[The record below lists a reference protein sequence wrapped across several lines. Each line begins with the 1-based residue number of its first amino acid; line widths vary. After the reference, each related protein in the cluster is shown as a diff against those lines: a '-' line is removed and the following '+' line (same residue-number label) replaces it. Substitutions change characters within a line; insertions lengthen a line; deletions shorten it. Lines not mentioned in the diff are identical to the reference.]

1 MDLHHLIRDIPDF
14 PQPGIM
20 FKDIT
25 PLLKDS
31 AGLSAAVD
39 AMAAPWA
46 AERIDSVLAVEAR
59 GYLFGTPVA
68 LRLGAGFVP
77 ARKPGKLP
85 YETVS
90 VHYDLEYGS
99 DTIEMHRD
107 GVEEGQRVLIVD
119 DILATGGTLAA
130 AIRMV
135 EGAGAVVVGLSVLA
149 ELGELNG
156 REQTERLQAGSSDDA
171 VADPYPLDVPAAS
184 CRSQQ
189 RAVWPSATVKAGG
202 SSVKQISIA

>member
-1 MDLHHLIRDIPDF
+1 M
-14 PQPGIM
+14 
-20 FKDIT
+20 
-25 PLLKDS
+25 
-31 AGLSAAVD
+31 
-39 AMAAPWA
+39 
-46 AERIDSVLAVEAR
+46 LAVEAR
-59 GYLFGTPVA
+59 GYLLGTPVA

-90 VHYDLEYGS
+90 VDYDLEYGS

-107 GVEEGQRVLIVD
+107 GVDAGQRVLIVD

-149 ELGELNG
+149 GARSSE
-156 REQTERLQAGSSDDA
+156 RPRPTERLPAGSCDDA

-189 RAVWPSATVKAGG
+189 RAVCPSATVKAGG
-202 SSVKQISIA
+202 SSVKQISMA

>member
-1 MDLHHLIRDIPDF
+1 MNLQQLIRDIPDF
-14 PQPGIM
+14 PQPGIV

-31 AGLSAAVD
+31 TGLAEAVD

-46 AERIDSVLAVEAR
+46 GERIDTVLAVEAR
-59 GYLFGTPVA
+59 GYLLGTPVA
-68 LRLGAGFVP
+68 LRLGSGFVP
-77 ARKPGKLP
+77 VRKPGKLP

-90 VHYDLEYGS
+90 VDYELEYGS

-107 GVEEGQRVLIVD
+107 GVEAGQRVLIVD

-135 EGAGAVVVGLSVLA
+135 EGVGAEVVGLSVLA
-149 ELGELNG
+149 ELGFLDG
-156 REQTERLQAGSSDDA
+156 RERLQGYRLEA
-171 VADPYPLDVPAAS
+171 VMTL
-184 CRSQQ
+184 
-189 RAVWPSATVKAGG
+189 
-202 SSVKQISIA
+202 

>member
-1 MDLHHLIRDIPDF
+1 MDLRQLIRDIPDF
-14 PQPGIM
+14 PQPGIV

-25 PLLKDS
+25 PLLKDH
-31 AGLSAAVD
+31 AGLVAAVD

-46 AERIDSVLAVEAR
+46 DARIDAVLAVEAR
-59 GYLFGTPVA
+59 GYLLGTPVA
-68 LRLGAGFVP
+68 LKLGAGFVP

-90 VHYDLEYGS
+90 VDYDLEYGS

-107 GVEEGQRVLIVD
+107 GVEAGQSVLIVD

-135 EGAGAVVVGLSVLA
+135 EGVGAEVAGLSVLA
-149 ELGELNG
+149 ELGFLEG
-156 REQTERLQAGSSDDA
+156 RSRLQGYRLEA
-171 VADPYPLDVPAAS
+171 VMTL
-184 CRSQQ
+184 
-189 RAVWPSATVKAGG
+189 
-202 SSVKQISIA
+202 

>member
-1 MDLHHLIRDIPDF
+1 MDLQGLIRDIPDF

-25 PLLKDS
+25 PLLKDA
-31 AGLSAAVD
+31 AGLTAAVD

-46 AERIDSVLAVEAR
+46 NASIDAVLAVEAR
-59 GYLFGTPVA
+59 GYLLGTPVA

-90 VHYDLEYGS
+90 VDYDLEYGS

-107 GVEEGQRVLIVD
+107 GLEAGQRVLIVD
-119 DILATGGTLAA
+119 DVLATGGTLAA

-135 EGAGAVVVGLSVLA
+135 EGAGAEVAGLSLLV
-149 ELGELNG
+149 ELGALGG
-156 REQTERLQAGSSDDA
+156 RQRLRGYRLEA
-171 VADPYPLDVPAAS
+171 VMTL
-184 CRSQQ
+184 
-189 RAVWPSATVKAGG
+189 
-202 SSVKQISIA
+202 

>member
-14 PQPGIM
+14 PQPGIV

-25 PLLKDS
+25 PLLKDH
-31 AGLSAAVD
+31 AGLAAAVD

-46 AERIDSVLAVEAR
+46 EEHIDTVLAVEAR
-59 GYLFGTPVA
+59 GYLLGTPVA

-90 VHYDLEYGS
+90 VDYDLEYGS

-107 GVEEGQRVLIVD
+107 GVEAGQRVLIVD

-135 EGAGAVVVGLSVLA
+135 EGAGAEVAGLSVLA
-149 ELGELNG
+149 ELGFLEG
-156 REQTERLQAGSSDDA
+156 RAKLQGYRLEA
-171 VADPYPLDVPAAS
+171 VMTL
-184 CRSQQ
+184 
-189 RAVWPSATVKAGG
+189 
-202 SSVKQISIA
+202 

>member
-1 MDLHHLIRDIPDF
+1 MDLRQLIRDIPDF
-14 PQPGIM
+14 PQPGIV

-25 PLLKDS
+25 PLLKDH
-31 AGLSAAVD
+31 AGLTAAVD

-46 AERIDSVLAVEAR
+46 EARIDAVLAVEAR
-59 GYLFGTPVA
+59 GYLLGTPVA
-68 LRLGAGFVP
+68 LKLGAGFVP

-90 VHYDLEYGS
+90 VDYDLEYGS

-107 GVEEGQRVLIVD
+107 AVEAGQRVLIVD

-135 EGAGAVVVGLSVLA
+135 EGAGAEVVGLSVLA
-149 ELGELNG
+149 ELGFLEG
-156 REQTERLQAGSSDDA
+156 RLRLQGYRLEA
-171 VADPYPLDVPAAS
+171 VMTL
-184 CRSQQ
+184 
-189 RAVWPSATVKAGG
+189 
-202 SSVKQISIA
+202 

>member
-1 MDLHHLIRDIPDF
+1 MDLKQLIRDIPDF

-25 PLLKDS
+25 PLLKDA

-39 AMAAPWA
+39 AMAAPWTDA
-46 AERIDSVLAVEAR
+46 GIDAVLAVEAR
-59 GYLFGTPVA
+59 GYLLGTPVA

-90 VHYDLEYGS
+90 VDYDLEYGS

-107 GVEEGQRVLIVD
+107 GLEPGQRVLIVD
-119 DILATGGTLAA
+119 DVLATGGTLAA

-135 EGAGAVVVGLSVLA
+135 EGAGAEVAGLSLLV
-149 ELGELNG
+149 ELGALGG
-156 REQTERLQAGSSDDA
+156 RERLQGYRLEA
-171 VADPYPLDVPAAS
+171 VMTL
-184 CRSQQ
+184 
-189 RAVWPSATVKAGG
+189 
-202 SSVKQISIA
+202 

>member
-1 MDLHHLIRDIPDF
+1 MDLHQLIRDVPDF

-107 GVEEGQRVLIVD
+107 GVEAGQRVLIVD
-119 DILATGGTLAA
+119 DILATGGTLVA

-156 REQTERLQAGSSDDA
+156 RDRLRGYRLEA
-171 VADPYPLDVPAAS
+171 VMTL
-184 CRSQQ
+184 
-189 RAVWPSATVKAGG
+189 
-202 SSVKQISIA
+202 

>member
-1 MDLHHLIRDIPDF
+1 MDLKQLIRDIPDF

-25 PLLKDS
+25 PLLKD
-31 AGLSAAVD
+31 ATGLSAAVD
-39 AMAAPWA
+39 AMAAPWTDA
-46 AERIDSVLAVEAR
+46 GIDAVLAVEAR
-59 GYLFGTPVA
+59 GYLLGTPVA

-90 VHYDLEYGS
+90 VDYDLEYGS

-107 GVEEGQRVLIVD
+107 GLEPGQRVLIVD
-119 DILATGGTLAA
+119 DVLATGGTLAA

-135 EGAGAVVVGLSVLA
+135 EGAGAQVAGLSLLV
-149 ELGELNG
+149 ELGALGG
-156 REQTERLQAGSSDDA
+156 RERLRGYRLEA
-171 VADPYPLDVPAAS
+171 VMTL
-184 CRSQQ
+184 
-189 RAVWPSATVKAGG
+189 
-202 SSVKQISIA
+202 

>member
-1 MDLHHLIRDIPDF
+1 MDLRQLIRDIPDF
-14 PQPGIM
+14 PRPGIV

-25 PLLKDS
+25 PLLKDH

-46 AERIDSVLAVEAR
+46 DARIDAVLAVEAR
-59 GYLFGTPVA
+59 GYLLGTPVA
-68 LRLGAGFVP
+68 LKLGAGFVP

-90 VHYDLEYGS
+90 VDYDLEYGS

-107 GVEEGQRVLIVD
+107 GVEAGQRVLIVD

-135 EGAGAVVVGLSVLA
+135 EGVGAEVAGLSVLA
-149 ELGELNG
+149 ELGFLDG
-156 REQTERLQAGSSDDA
+156 RSRLQGYRLEA
-171 VADPYPLDVPAAS
+171 VMTL
-184 CRSQQ
+184 
-189 RAVWPSATVKAGG
+189 
-202 SSVKQISIA
+202 

>member
-1 MDLHHLIRDIPDF
+1 MSRHKAGNLLTQLLTEEYCMDLRQLIRDIPDF

-31 AGLSAAVD
+31 AGLSDAVA

-59 GYLFGTPVA
+59 GYLLGTPVA
-68 LRLGAGFVP
+68 LKLGVGFVP

-107 GVEEGQRVLIVD
+107 GVEAGQRVLIVD
-119 DILATGGTLAA
+119 DILATGGTLVA
-130 AIRMV
+130 AIRIV
-135 EGAGAVVVGLSVLA
+135 EGAGAEVVGLSVLA
-149 ELGELNG
+149 ELGALGG
-156 REQTERLQAGSSDDA
+156 RERLKGYRLEA
-171 VADPYPLDVPAAS
+171 VMTL
-184 CRSQQ
+184 
-189 RAVWPSATVKAGG
+189 
-202 SSVKQISIA
+202 

>member
-1 MDLHHLIRDIPDF
+1 MDLRQLIRDIPDF
-14 PQPGIM
+14 PQPGIV

-25 PLLKDS
+25 PLLKDH
-31 AGLSAAVD
+31 AGLVAAVD

-46 AERIDSVLAVEAR
+46 AERIDAVLAVEAR
-59 GYLFGTPVA
+59 GYLLGTPVA
-68 LRLGAGFVP
+68 LKLGAGFVP

-90 VHYDLEYGS
+90 VDYDLEYGS

-107 GVEEGQRVLIVD
+107 GVEAGQRVLIVD

-135 EGAGAVVVGLSVLA
+135 EGAGAEVAGLSVLA
-149 ELGELNG
+149 ELGFLDG
-156 REQTERLQAGSSDDA
+156 REKLQGYRLEA
-171 VADPYPLDVPAAS
+171 VMTL
-184 CRSQQ
+184 
-189 RAVWPSATVKAGG
+189 
-202 SSVKQISIA
+202 